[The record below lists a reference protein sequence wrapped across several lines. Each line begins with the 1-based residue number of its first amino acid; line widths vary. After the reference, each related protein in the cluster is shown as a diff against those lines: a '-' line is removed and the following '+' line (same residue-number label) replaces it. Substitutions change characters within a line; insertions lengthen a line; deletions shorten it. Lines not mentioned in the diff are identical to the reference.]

1 MKKAEVKPEKESSDA
16 SETLE
21 QITREWIEKQKSK
34 IKNTPTASNTKRVS
48 DFKVLKLLNNTM
60 NKKRQFGDILSWLCL
75 YISNINKLFK
85 NMWND
90 FVRSTE
96 FMLRIERHENKAEKK
111 S

>member
-1 MKKAEVKPEKESSDA
+1 MKKAEVKPEIESSDA

-21 QITREWIEKQKSK
+21 QITKEWIEKQKSK
-34 IKNTPTASNTKRVS
+34 IKNTTTASNTKRVS

-60 NKKRQFGDILSWLCL
+60 NKKRQFGDIRSWFGL
-75 YISNINKLFK
+75 YTPNIIKLLK

-90 FVRSTE
+90 FLRSTE
-96 FMLRIERHENKAEKK
+96 FMLRIERYENKAEKK